1 MGELRF
7 ILEVMITDPA
17 TQQEWA
23 AMPSSRASS
32 YGIEPM
38 SLKSPALAG
47 RSFTTS
53 ASWEAPVALSPT

>member
-17 TQQEWA
+17 TQQEWV

-32 YGIEPM
+32 YGIEPV
-38 SLKSPALAG
+38 SLMSPAWAS
-47 RSFTTS
+47 RFFTIGATG
-53 ASWEAPVALSPT
+53 EAPK